1 MGTLIK
7 FKSVL
12 TYTLPCM
19 GRVHVDASAVAMA
32 IAKITSMEGK
42 ITKNAV
48 WVQGGFG
55 GNRTSPLAQI
65 ENILKGWSDSGW
77 LNTGKGRGGSITYS
91 VTEKGWAELHKV
103 RTSKASWLV
112 EAEEL
117 IESFGKALPVNW
129 EALLEKA
136 STKEHHRAWFQKV
149 YLPWL
154 QNDNFWLK
162 DPDCASGTSVTR
174 QGLRDKKF
182 PSCGF
187 HN

>member
-1 MGTLIK
+1 MGTLSK

-19 GRVHVDASAVAMA
+19 GKVHVDASAVAMA
-32 IAKITSMEGK
+32 IAKIQNMEGK
-42 ITKNAV
+42 ITKSSV
-48 WVQGGFG
+48 WVQGSFG
-55 GNRTSPLAQI
+55 GNKSSVLAQI

-77 LNTGKGRGGSITYS
+77 LKTSKGTGKSITYT
-91 VTEKGWAELHKV
+91 VTETGWAELQKV
-103 RTSKASWLV
+103 RTSKAEWLV

-117 IESFGKALPVNW
+117 IEAFGEVLGINW
-129 EALLEKA
+129 EGLLEKA
-136 STKEHHRAWFQKV
+136 ATKEHHRSWFQKV

-162 DPDCASGTSVTR
+162 DPDCADGTSVTR
-174 QGLRDKKF
+174 QGQRDTKF

>member
-1 MGTLIK
+1 
-7 FKSVL
+7 
-12 TYTLPCM
+12 M

-32 IAKITSMEGK
+32 IAKIQNMDGK
-42 ITKNAV
+42 ITKSSV
-48 WVQGGFG
+48 WVQGSFG
-55 GNRTSPLAQI
+55 GNKSSVLAQI

-77 LNTGKGRGGSITYS
+77 LKTSKGTGKSITYT
-91 VTEKGWAELHKV
+91 VTEAGWTELQKV
-103 RTSKASWLV
+103 RTSKAEWLV

-117 IESFGKALPVNW
+117 IEAFGEVLGINW
-129 EALLEKA
+129 EVLLEKA
-136 STKEHHRAWFQKV
+136 ATKQQHRAWFQKV

>member
-12 TYTLPCM
+12 TYTLLCM

-32 IAKITSMEGK
+32 IAKIQNMEGK
-42 ITKNAV
+42 ITKSSV
-48 WVQGGFG
+48 WVQGSFG
-55 GNRTSPLAQI
+55 GNKSSVLAQI

-77 LNTGKGRGGSITYS
+77 LKTSKGTGKSITYT
-91 VTEKGWAELHKV
+91 VTETGWAELQKV
-103 RTSKASWLV
+103 RTSKAEWLV

-117 IESFGKALPVNW
+117 IEAFGEVLGINW

-136 STKEHHRAWFQKV
+136 ATKEHHRAWFQKV

-162 DPDCASGTSVTR
+162 DPNCASGTSVTR

>member
-1 MGTLIK
+1 MGTLSK

-19 GRVHVDASAVAMA
+19 GKVHVDASAVAMA
-32 IAKITSMEGK
+32 IAKIQNMEGK
-42 ITKNAV
+42 ITKSSV
-48 WVQGGFG
+48 WVQGSFG
-55 GNRTSPLAQI
+55 GNKSSVLAQI

-77 LNTGKGRGGSITYS
+77 LKTSKGTGKSITYT
-91 VTEKGWAELHKV
+91 VTETGWTELQKV
-103 RTSKASWLV
+103 RTSKAEWLV

-117 IESFGKALPVNW
+117 IEAFGEVLGINW
-129 EALLEKA
+129 EGLLEKA
-136 STKEHHRAWFQKV
+136 ATKEHHRSWFQKV

-162 DPDCASGTSVTR
+162 DPDCADGTSVTR
-174 QGLRDKKF
+174 KGQRDTKF